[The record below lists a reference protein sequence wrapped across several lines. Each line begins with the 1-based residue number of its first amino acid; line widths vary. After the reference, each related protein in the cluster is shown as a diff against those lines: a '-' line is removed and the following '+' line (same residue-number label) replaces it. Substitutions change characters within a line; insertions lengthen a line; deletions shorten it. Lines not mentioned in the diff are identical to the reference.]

1 MSLIVT
7 IFALVFIT
15 ELISWIGK
23 SVLLRFVLFFRP
35 HESLSD
41 DLTRPLPG
49 MDNISATLQP
59 ECPETSA
66 RAQIRASVE
75 KSRTPADQCSG
86 SVCKMGQ
93 TSSQRRQRPRGSGK
107 AQLRICC
114 RVPFRPISLTLR
126 SRVDSELTASKS
138 SFALQ
143 FGTALW
149 MLTTGLQ
156 FAIGWWYGRSA
167 VFYLPPT
174 WLGPFTWWLSLPFAP
189 AGELGQS
196 SVLWF
201 HQTPGIIRLCELWR
215 LADGL
220 STCHQ
225 SVRACGK
232 RIHESDSP
240 ESHMSSR

>member
-1 MSLIVT
+1 
-7 IFALVFIT
+7 
-15 ELISWIGK
+15 
-23 SVLLRFVLFFRP
+23 
-35 HESLSD
+35 
-41 DLTRPLPG
+41 

-66 RAQIRASVE
+66 RVQIRAPIE

-86 SVCKMGQ
+86 SICKMGQ

-114 RVPFRPISLTLR
+114 RVPFRPMSLTLR
-126 SRVDSELTASKS
+126 SRVDSELGASKS

-143 FGTALW
+143 FGTTLW

-167 VFYLPPT
+167 VFYLPPA
-174 WLGPFTWWLSLPFAP
+174 WLGPLTWWLSLPFAP

-196 SVLWF
+196 LVLRF
-201 HQTPGIIRLCELWR
+201 HQTPGIVRLCELWR

-225 SVRACGK
+225 SIRACGE
-232 RIHESDSP
+232 RIHESASP
-240 ESHMSSR
+240 ESYMCSR